1 MWHDATYPAVLLCYI
16 ISFIQVFGTVV
27 HWQAA
32 RLEGN
37 LALAHK
43 AQVTPLSE
51 VAENVLMEQKEVTGS
66 HESLLLLFWLSF

>member
-1 MWHDATYPAVLLCYI
+1 MWHDATYPVVLLCYI
-16 ISFIQVFGTVV
+16 ISFIQGIGTIV

-51 VAENVLMEQKEVTGS
+51 VAENVLMEQKE
-66 HESLLLLFWLSF
+66 WK